1 MNMLS
6 YSLGSRISP
15 SFFFSLFFL
24 TQTVFL
30 PKLEKVNTSTNLAPL
45 CLLSKPHSSTVG
57 SNPRLPVPTS
67 PSGRVNVPIM
77 WDRKWNDGSPA
88 GRAQEVSRI
97 LERAIWGENP
107 IKKKIHCLIQNPTI
121 NLISQFFLGAIIT
134 LHLSKCLLEQD
145 FFFVLKYSEIKNKI
159 QNINCLY
166 VLAFI

>member
-45 CLLSKPHSSTVG
+45 CLLSKP
-57 SNPRLPVPTS
+57 PTS